1 MERERERQNTKEEK
15 GRTHL
20 ATPLCLPSVRLI
32 IPPMSL
38 ESSSYLQRK
47 VKCSGDQRVL
57 PLLR

>member
-1 MERERERQNTKEEK
+1 MERERETKQKEK
-15 GRTHL
+15 GRTRL
-20 ATPLCLPSVRLI
+20 ATALCLPSVRLI

-47 VKCSGDQRVL
+47 VQCAGDQRVH